1 MRSLKANTL
10 VLLSTALLLTCG
22 GCDGGSGSG
31 GSAKVGKAD
40 TPRQLLDNLA
50 AVVSTGDKEAAKKLV
65 DPDAPNAVEAS
76 QLLGGMVEV
85 THEMTEL
92 TDAVEAKFGKEAAAE
107 IGSAG
112 KDDNPFAKV
121 VKMKDEAKIE
131 ESGDTATVTLPGE
144 DPLKLIKRDG
154 AWYLDSSDLTKE
166 MQEGPGMELA
176 QKMLAA
182 MTTLAKRGQQLLTES
197 DTAEQF
203 NTKMEA
209 AGEEIMGPLMGELLK
224 AAFENA
230 DPANPGAPPGNP

>member
-1 MRSLKANTL
+1 
-10 VLLSTALLLTCG
+10 
-22 GCDGGSGSG
+22 
-31 GSAKVGKAD
+31 
-40 TPRQLLDNLA
+40 
-50 AVVSTGDKEAAKKLV
+50 
-65 DPDAPNAVEAS
+65 
-76 QLLGGMVEV
+76 
-85 THEMTEL
+85 MTEL

-197 DTAEQF
+197 ETAEQF